1 MTEGDYV
8 PPMRARLL
16 AAFAAVYVIWGSTY
30 LAIRF
35 AVETLPPLLMAGAR
49 FTIAGLLLLLWSRL
63 VQHAERPSR
72 TDWRTG
78 LMSGALL
85 LLGGNGAVVWAETRV
100 PSGIAALLVA
110 VVPLWMV
117 LLDWLRPGGRRPGAP
132 VFVGL
137 ALGLVGLGLLVGPDA
152 LHGGDSAVST
162 IGALVLMAGSLSWA
176 VGSLLTKQ
184 APRPTTSINGS
195 GTQMFAGGLCLL
207 AVGTLVGEIA
217 QLDFTHVATRSV
229 FGFLYLVVFGS
240 LMGFT
245 AYFYLL
251 SHTTAAKAATYAYV
265 NPVVAVLLG
274 WAFAHEPLTMRTML
288 AAAVILAGVAI
299 ITVARDDR
307 VSSRVERRAAA

>member
-1 MTEGDYV
+1 
-8 PPMRARLL
+8 MRARLL
-16 AAFAAVYVIWGSTY
+16 AAFAAVYVVWGSTY

-49 FTIAGLLLLLWSRL
+49 FTIAGLLLLFWSRF

-72 TDWRTG
+72 ADWRTG
-78 LMSGALL
+78 LLSGALL

-117 LLDWLRPGGRRPGAP
+117 LLDWLRPGGRRPVAL

-137 ALGLVGLGLLVGPDA
+137 ALGLVGLGLLVGPDS
-152 LHGGDSAVST
+152 LHGGGAVNA

-207 AVGTLVGEIA
+207 VAGTLVGELA
-217 QLDFTHVATRSV
+217 RLDLGGVTERS
-229 FGFLYLVVFGS
+229 FLGFLYLVVFGS
-240 LMGFT
+240 LIGFT

-299 ITVARDDR
+299 ITVARDGR
-307 VSSRVERRAAA
+307 VSHQVERRAAA